1 MQDSS
6 GDPANPGN
14 SANSANRLDRLPI
27 SGFHKTAMVALA
39 FAYFFEFADINTFAI
54 TAPKVRQQWGSGVDE
69 IAYVTSLSFVGMFLG
84 SVVAGWMADR
94 LGRKRTLMLTTTW
107 FSAWSLATVFAW
119 DMLSMGLFRI
129 LTSAGLA
136 AMTVVAVVY
145 INEFFPRAK
154 RGKFQAY
161 VMVIGICGTPVT
173 NLVASLVVPLGEQ
186 TWRLV
191 YAWGALGALFLL
203 FLRKLVESPQWL
215 ESRGRHD
222 EAATVLQRLE
232 AGAADEHGEL
242 PAAEAPAATAAAEK
256 PGLGIKGLGIKGLGI
271 NGLGMLKDRK
281 FLFPT
286 ILLSVLWITQTIGF
300 FGFSSWAPTLL
311 AAEGVSVKN
320 SIFFVA
326 LTTVGAPLGSLL
338 AAQVT
343 DRFER
348 KWCLVVFGLV
358 IAVSG
363 LLYGLTFVPAL
374 IVVFGFTVNLF
385 ERGYTALAY
394 AYSPELYDTNGRSLG
409 TSISYGV
416 GRLSNAVGPLI
427 IAALYGGYG
436 YRTVFFFIAGTWIVG
451 ALVLAL
457 FGPTT
462 RNIRMRSASLERAS
476 SAVDPLRGGT
486 S

>member
-1 MQDSS
+1 MPHSTT
-6 GDPANPGN
+6 
-14 SANSANRLDRLPI
+14 NSANRLDRLPI
-27 SGFHKTAMVALA
+27 SRFHKTTIVALA

-54 TAPKVRQQWGSGVDE
+54 TAPKVRVLWGSDVSH
-69 IAYVTSLSFVGMFLG
+69 IAYVTSLSFVGMFIG
-84 SVVAGWMADR
+84 SVVAGGLADR
-94 LGRKRTLMLTTTW
+94 LGRKRTLTLTTMW
-107 FSAWSLATVFAW
+107 FSVWSLATVFAW
-119 DMLSMGLFRI
+119 DMPSMGVFRV
-129 LTSAGLA
+129 LTSAGLS

-145 INEFFPRAK
+145 LNEVFPRAK

-161 VMVIGICGTPVT
+161 VIMIGICGTPAT
-173 NLVASLVVPLGEQ
+173 NLIASFVVPMGEQ

-191 YAWGALGALFLL
+191 YLWGAMGVLFLV
-203 FLRKLVESPQWL
+203 FLRRLVESPQWL

-222 EAATVLQRLE
+222 EAETVLRDLE
-232 AGAADEHGEL
+232 SQATAEHGAL
-242 PAAEAPAATAAAEK
+242 PAAEEPVAAEPSAK
-256 PGLGIKGLGIKGLGI
+256 PGLR
-271 NGLGMLKDRK
+271 MLKQKK

-311 AAEGVSVKN
+311 AAEGVSVED

-326 LTTVGAPLGSLL
+326 LTTVGAPLGSFL

-358 IAVSG
+358 IAGSG
-363 LLYGLTFVPAL
+363 LLYGLTFLPVL
-374 IVVFGFTVNLF
+374 VVVFGFMVNLF

-394 AYSPELYDTNGRSLG
+394 AYSPELYDTHGRSLG

-427 IAALYGGYG
+427 IAALYSGYG
-436 YRTVFFFIAGTWIVG
+436 YMTVFYFIAGTWVAG
-451 ALVLAL
+451 ALALAV
-457 FGPTT
+457 FGPAT
-462 RNIRMRSASLERAS
+462 RKIRLEA
-476 SAVDPLRGGT
+476 AAAQTANPT
-486 S
+486 

>member
-1 MQDSS
+1 V
-6 GDPANPGN
+6 PH
-14 SANSANRLDRLPI
+14 SATTNSANRLDRLPI
-27 SGFHKTAMVALA
+27 SKFHKTTIVALA

-54 TAPKVRQQWGSGVDE
+54 TAPKVRVLWGSDVSH
-69 IAYVTSLSFVGMFLG
+69 IAYVTSLSFVGMFIG
-84 SVVAGWMADR
+84 SVVAGGLADR
-94 LGRKRTLMLTTTW
+94 LGRKRTLTLTTLW
-107 FSAWSLATVFAW
+107 FSVWSLATVFAW
-119 DMLSMGLFRI
+119 DMLSMGVFRV
-129 LTSAGLA
+129 LTSAGLS

-145 INEFFPRAK
+145 LNEVFPRAK

-161 VMVIGICGTPVT
+161 VIMIGICGTPAT
-173 NLVASLVVPLGEQ
+173 NLIASFVVPMGEQ

-191 YAWGALGALFLL
+191 YLWGAMGVLFLL
-203 FLRKLVESPQWL
+203 FLRRLVESPQWL

-222 EAATVLQRLE
+222 EAEAVLRDLESQAT
-232 AGAADEHGEL
+232 AEHGQL
-242 PAAEAPAATAAAEK
+242 PAAEEPVAAEPVAK
-256 PGLGIKGLGIKGLGI
+256 P
-271 NGLGMLKDRK
+271 GLGMLKQKK

-311 AAEGVSVKN
+311 AAEGVSVED

-326 LTTVGAPLGSLL
+326 LTTVGAPLGSFL

-358 IAVSG
+358 IAGSG
-363 LLYGLTFVPAL
+363 LLYGLTFLPVL
-374 IVVFGFTVNLF
+374 VVVFGFMVNLF

-394 AYSPELYDTNGRSLG
+394 AYSPELYDTHGRSLG

-427 IAALYGGYG
+427 IAALYSGYG
-436 YRTVFFFIAGTWIVG
+436 YMTVFYFIAGTWIVG
-451 ALVLAL
+451 ALALAV
-457 FGPTT
+457 FGPAT
-462 RNIRMRSASLERAS
+462 RKIRLEAAAAQAANPS
-476 SAVDPLRGGT
+476 
-486 S
+486 